1 MTFSLHNYDRNIKYK
16 RGWFE
21 LKRLAALFLA
31 ATFCMA
37 GPGTALAME
46 PAGTF
51 ETTEI
56 SVSSDAVISE
66 DTDAEE
72 TEAIDYAVDHIGYPY
87 SMARRHSGEAFDC
100 SSLVYYSY
108 QDAGVDISNG
118 GATTAAEIAR
128 GLSNAEKTV
137 SSDDI
142 QPGDLI
148 FYSYERNGR
157 YKNISHVAM
166 YIGNGQ
172 QIEASYSKQQVA
184 VRNVSF
190 SNMVLIGRPCA

>member
-128 GLSNAEKTV
+128 GLSNAGKTT
-137 SSDDI
+137 SAENI

>member
-1 MTFSLHNYDRNIKYK
+1 M
-16 RGWFE
+16 
-21 LKRLAALFLA
+21 KRLAALFLA

-128 GLSNAEKTV
+128 GLSNAGK
-137 SSDDI
+137 
-142 QPGDLI
+142 PLLL
-148 FYSYERNGR
+148 R
-157 YKNISHVAM
+157 ISNQAT
-166 YIGNGQ
+166 
-172 QIEASYSKQQVA
+172 
-184 VRNVSF
+184 
-190 SNMVLIGRPCA
+190 